1 MSAEFYKSLVFR
13 KILLICCGAG
23 LLSVLFVLDIA
34 NGPANYGFFEI
45 LQSFFSRSTDKNLSV
60 IVFDMRLPAAIAA
73 VLAGASLGLSGA
85 VMQTLLANPLASPYT
100 LGVGSAAGFG
110 AAVGIVFFAGN
121 FLSIGFFA
129 FFFAILS
136 IVFIYR
142 LSNRINLGSSG
153 IILIGIILVFIYQSL
168 QAFVIYVADEAEV
181 SSIVFWTFGSLSK
194 ANYASLSIMLAVFA
208 AAFFI
213 SLYNAWSFNAV
224 LLGDEI
230 AQSMGVCV
238 HSFKIKMLILASV
251 LTATCVCFVGTI
263 GFVGLL
269 GAHISR
275 ILIGA
280 EQRFFL
286 PFSALIGA
294 LLLSF
299 SSILS
304 KNLISGVIFPIGI
317 ITSFI
322 GALFFLAIVLNK
334 GRG

>member
-1 MSAEFYKSLVFR
+1 
-13 KILLICCGAG
+13 
-23 LLSVLFVLDIA
+23 
-34 NGPANYGFFEI
+34 
-45 LQSFFSRSTDKNLSV
+45 
-60 IVFDMRLPAAIAA
+60 
-73 VLAGASLGLSGA
+73 
-85 VMQTLLANPLASPYT
+85 
-100 LGVGSAAGFG
+100 
-110 AAVGIVFFAGN
+110 
-121 FLSIGFFA
+121 
-129 FFFAILS
+129 
-136 IVFIYR
+136 
-142 LSNRINLGSSG
+142 
-153 IILIGIILVFIYQSL
+153 
-168 QAFVIYVADEAEV
+168 
-181 SSIVFWTFGSLSK
+181 
-194 ANYASLSIMLAVFA
+194 
-208 AAFFI
+208 
-213 SLYNAWSFNAV
+213 
-224 LLGDEI
+224 
-230 AQSMGVCV
+230 MGVCV